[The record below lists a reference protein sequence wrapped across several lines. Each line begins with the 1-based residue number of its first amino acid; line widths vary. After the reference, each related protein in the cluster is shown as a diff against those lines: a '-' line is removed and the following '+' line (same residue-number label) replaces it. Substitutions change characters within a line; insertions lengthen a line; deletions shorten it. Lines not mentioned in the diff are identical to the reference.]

1 MLRTKDNRHD
11 SRVNSFA
18 VVREGEVLPEKLG
31 KLMETLG
38 QLPKEQGW
46 ARGVRSV
53 WCPLESEIRSFIP
66 PGPRDGGVI
75 FRIKGI
81 LALKNHPYK
90 HVFHAVMDVSDEDDA
105 EPWAPGE
112 KRITKMVFIGILA
125 PFGGTVTRQSHGQ

>member
-1 MLRTKDNRHD
+1 MLRTKHNRHD

-46 ARGVRSV
+46 AGNM
-53 WCPLESEIRSFIP
+53 WALGAHESESKLHL
-66 PGPRDGGVI
+66 PGHRGVI

-81 LALKNHPYK
+81 LAVKNHPYK
-90 HVFHAVMDVSDEDDA
+90 HVFHAVMDISDEDDA

-125 PFGGTVTRQSHGQ
+125 F